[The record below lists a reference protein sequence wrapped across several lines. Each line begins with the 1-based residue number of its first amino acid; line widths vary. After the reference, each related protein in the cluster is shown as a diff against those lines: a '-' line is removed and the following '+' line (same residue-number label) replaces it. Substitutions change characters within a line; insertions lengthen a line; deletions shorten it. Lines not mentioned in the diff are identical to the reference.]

1 MYPLTPLTNPG
12 TYAQGTKATL
22 IISTIRA
29 KGEPANFTNPT
40 IMIEDEAETT
50 TVVAE
55 TAMTRAPEGYYF
67 YDWDVPAALT
77 PGTYVATFSSDL
89 LDVAYQKKQQ
99 LTVVENSSIP
109 TQTVLNQNAESD
121 LIVGLYY
128 MIKETQEIPVEYEQA
143 KITSNGLK
151 AVLTFN
157 NLNAFYD
164 KMTVYR
170 NGEISNSGYTVD
182 YDNGEIIFS
191 SALTEFDT
199 INVDYNFSWFKA
211 DELMTFLRLAV
222 NEINLIP
229 PGGGNR
235 TIGNAPEI
243 WYPAIIYGAAKNVYR
258 RLIHDLCYQQPRLVY
273 GGLDPNNTANGGVDK
288 AVDNFRYL
296 KENYEKDFEAA
307 AKNAKR
313 NLWPAPGAVV
323 ASEFT
328 MPGGRSRWFRYL
340 YKG

>member
-1 MYPLTPLTNPG
+1 MYPLTALTNPG

-22 IISTIRA
+22 VISTIRA
-29 KGEPANFTNPT
+29 RGEPANFTNPL
-40 IMIEDEAETT
+40 IRIEDNTQT
-50 TVVAE
+50 ITVVAD
-55 TAMTRAPEGYYF
+55 TAMTRAPEGFYF
-67 YDWDVPAALT
+67 FDWDVPAALT
-77 PGTYVATFSSDL
+77 PGLYIATFSSDL
-89 LDVAYQKKQQ
+89 GDVTYEKKQEI
-99 LTVVENSSIP
+99 TVVANVDMP
-109 TQTVLNQNAESD
+109 AQRVMNQNAEAD

-143 KITSNGLK
+143 KISSNGLK

-170 NGEISNSGYTVD
+170 NQEIVNTGYAID

-191 SALTEFDT
+191 NALTEFDT

-211 DELMTFLRLAV
+211 DELMTFMRMSV

-229 PGGGNR
+229 PGGGAR

-258 RLIHDLCYQQPRLVY
+258 RLIHDLSYQQPRLVF
-273 GGLDPNNTANGGVDK
+273 GIGQDGSGSGGVDK
-288 AVDNFRYL
+288 AIENFKYL
-296 KENYEKDFEAA
+296 KENYEKDFEEA

-313 NLWPAPGAVV
+313 NTWPSPGTIV

-340 YKG
+340 YKS